1 MAGNKLNSFRITVI
15 LVVFVILCY
24 VDWSPSAKQRSRR
37 SPLSTR
43 STTIYNS
50 CQNNGEIGVT
60 FVIYHYNYLQYIKK
74 YILIFYT
81 FKLNK

>member
-60 FVIYHYNYLQYIKK
+60 F
-74 YILIFYT
+74 
-81 FKLNK
+81 